1 MYFKCIPLRLVKK
14 YLLVLMCLDSKSFT
28 KRMVKQRERDEGND
42 ATNGKFDPFAQTHK
56 RLHVRKR
63 AQNEPS
69 RPENVRVSHLDKI
82 VFCTNFF
89 HLILT
94 YFKENDSDESNS
106 YSLRWVLEKFLFDDR
121 NE

>member
-1 MYFKCIPLRLVKK
+1 MIGLQTMEPSMETLKKIEYVSEFAFKSIPLRLVNKH
-14 YLLVLMCLDSKSFT
+14 LLVLMCLDSKPFT

-69 RPENVRVSHLDKI
+69 RPENVRVSHLDKL
-82 VFCTNFF
+82 FF
-89 HLILT
+89 VQI
-94 YFKENDSDESNS
+94 S
-106 YSLRWVLEKFLFDDR
+106 VI
-121 NE
+121 